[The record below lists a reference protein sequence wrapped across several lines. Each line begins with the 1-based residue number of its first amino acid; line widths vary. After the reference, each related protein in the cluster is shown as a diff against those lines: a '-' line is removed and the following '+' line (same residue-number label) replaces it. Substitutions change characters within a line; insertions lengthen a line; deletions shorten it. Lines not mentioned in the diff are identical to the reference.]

1 MKKRLIIYDDNE
13 YLRNSI
19 STMLYWNDEFE
30 VIATMSEASNVLTD
44 ITAYQPD
51 VIIMDIDMQT
61 CNGVDAVALIRK
73 NEIHTPVIMLTVFED
88 NDNII
93 NAISAGAN
101 GYLLKKDIENIV
113 SSIKDV
119 LNGGAPLTSM
129 IAKKVLTLFKNK
141 TNSSKTSLAE
151 LTLRENEILN
161 LMIKGNS
168 QKMIA
173 NELSVSLDTVRTHLK
188 NIYKKLQ
195 VNSATEAIY
204 KATH

>member
-44 ITAYQPD
+44 ITAYRPD

-73 NEIHTPVIMLTVFED
+73 NEIQTPVIMLTVFED

-119 LNGGAPLTSM
+119 LNGGAPLTSI

-141 TNSSKTSLAE
+141 TNSSKNSLAE

-195 VNSATEAIY
+195 VNSAAEAIY